1 MDVSSLFVSQYIIQ
15 DLNNLILI
23 YILISE
29 LVNNC
34 PFVGNTSV
42 EKGAIEKFAIC
53 KGTSCDTIYLM
64 INTSTKEQ
72 YKLLLEQKSTCYTFP
87 NDIKN
92 PFENSKNGESEW
104 EILGSESYE
113 KISESNEPE
122 QSTAGTSED
131 LTKLFPAAKA
141 RLLSLRDLGAKK
153 IGNLKMK
160 LAERN
165 KSSREK
171 ERNDNDN
178 IRSMHENISI
188 LPELLTTTSGP
199 IFTIQNYQNKSMMG
213 AIHSYSSTLS
223 VCF

>member
-1 MDVSSLFVSQYIIQ
+1 MLFIF
-15 DLNNLILI
+15 
-23 YILISE
+23 SE

-72 YKLLLEQKSTCYTFP
+72 YKLLLEQKSICYTFP

-92 PFENSKNGESEW
+92 PFENPKNGENDW
-104 EILGSESYE
+104 EILASEPYE
-113 KISESNEPE
+113 KISESNEQE
-122 QSTAGTSED
+122 QVAGTSED
-131 LTKLFPAAKA
+131 LPNFFPAAKA

-165 KSSREK
+165 KSREK
-171 ERNDNDN
+171 ERIDTDNN
-178 IRSMHENISI
+178 RSMHENVSI

-199 IFTIQNYQNKSMMG
+199 IFTVQNYQNRGMMG

-223 VCF
+223 V

>member
-1 MDVSSLFVSQYIIQ
+1 
-15 DLNNLILI
+15 
-23 YILISE
+23 
-29 LVNNC
+29 
-34 PFVGNTSV
+34 
-42 EKGAIEKFAIC
+42 
-53 KGTSCDTIYLM
+53 M

-72 YKLLLEQKSTCYTFP
+72 YKLLLEQKSICYTFP

-92 PFENSKNGESEW
+92 PFENPKNGESEW

-122 QSTAGTSED
+122 QVAAGTSED

-165 KSSREK
+165 KSREK

-178 IRSMHENISI
+178 SRSMHENVSI

-223 VCF
+223 VCIFNVLLEFENNCSVNQKFIFLQFIFEFLKSVEFSNFKISFYFRFTT